1 MKIKNR
7 TTSKNNNSGITLI
20 ALVITII
27 VLLILAGVTI
37 ASLTGENGLLERASR
52 AKDET
57 KRGDL
62 IERVKIDI
70 LDNEIGKGIGEE
82 DKLSEVLGKYF
93 KTVPS
98 ELTNIDTELT
108 AKAEYGG
115 YKVTL
120 KELFGQAVA
129 GGSGGGDDMPTV
141 IVAPKEPV
149 SETTKYDDGTNKA
162 DGTSIAVIPNGFKV
176 INGGDNPK
184 IDDGLVVKDGA
195 DNEWVW
201 ISVPDASVMYTHV
214 DEGIAIT
221 GGSGKTYVSGVTTN
235 YYSNT
240 ILSGKRRGL
249 PNSSNYR
256 EPDVVVGS
264 GTQFD
269 AANYST
275 AGFTSLENMAQSLVD
290 DYEDMIESV
299 EKNKGFYVGRY
310 ELSGT
315 SASPTEVSGQPLTNQ
330 NWYNLYYA
338 CKHIN
343 TGTATADVVEA
354 RMIWG
359 CQWDMVCNF
368 IANYGEKKNIN
379 DSSTWGNYKT
389 TDVTSSDGS
398 TIIKA
403 NGTSTKLDTGVTTFT
418 MANKIYDIAGNCV
431 EWTQEAYLTNYR
443 DHRGRQFL
451 QLWLCLSSFWPQLR
465 QHSVW

>member
-1 MKIKNR
+1 MKIKDR
-7 TTSKNNNSGITLI
+7 ITSNNNNGITLI

-57 KRGDL
+57 EVAQEKEQLDIATIGSYGQDGTIDL
-62 IERVKIDI
+62 ELLAGNLSKIA
-70 LDNEIGKGIGEE
+70 G
-82 DKLSEVLGKYF
+82 
-93 KTVPS
+93 
-98 ELTNIDTELT
+98 LTNESGEGITSSTTITLP
-108 AKAEYGG
+108 
-115 YKVTL
+115 YKVKYTGTGN
-120 KELFGQAVA
+120 EYTIDGQGNATKVKP
-129 GGSGGGDDMPTV
+129 MPTV
-141 IVAPKEPV
+141 ATAPTEPV
-149 SETTKYDDGTNKA
+149 AENTKYDDGTNKA
-162 DGTSIAVIPNGFKV
+162 DGTSIAVIPKGFKV

-201 ISVPDASVMYTHV
+201 IPVPDASVMYTHV

-221 GGSGKTYVSGVTTN
+221 DGSGKTYLSGVTTN